1 MRNDVK
7 IGALVLVFLAR
18 KEARDGGD
26 SVINNNTTVCYQQ
39 AEQAPCSQA
48 KTAEKFPGL
57 QQYLT
62 GNKGQAFSY
71 RWG

>member
-7 IGALVLVFLAR
+7 IGALFLVFLAR

-26 SVINNNTTVCYQQ
+26 SVINNTTVCYQQ
-39 AEQAPCSQA
+39 AEQASCSQA

-57 QQYLT
+57 Q
-62 GNKGQAFSY
+62 
-71 RWG
+71 